1 MNCIRS
7 FEEVGGICKS
17 LLLQQVRDLCNFQLL
32 NMVGLIFE
40 RGDCIISLHNSSE
53 GAGVKV
59 GRNGPERR
67 SDCGGPGRAKIS
79 VFDTEKINK
88 KDPQEF
94 SFERW
99 RGLLRKSWE
108 PLERSTK
115 SGVLLLFSVPGLKH
129 FFF

>member
-1 MNCIRS
+1 MNCIWS

-17 LLLQQVRDLCNFQLL
+17 LLLQQARDLCNFQLL

-67 SDCGGPGRAKIS
+67 SGAQQFLHFGVPAGGPSSNCVWVAFRLQGPPAGRKF
-79 VFDTEKINK
+79 VFLTLK
-88 KDPQEF
+88 KGPQEF
-94 SFERW
+94 
-99 RGLLRKSWE
+99 
-108 PLERSTK
+108 
-115 SGVLLLFSVPGLKH
+115 FSRDGGGP
-129 FFF
+129 